1 MFSHRS
7 RHSSAGRALALCLMV
22 AQFTLFVATGLLH
35 VHPMPAS
42 TRDAASGSHRGQA
55 ASSGYP
61 LGATRLPA
69 LTRLHHSESSDCP
82 ICKVAAS
89 TVVSAA
95 AAHPVALWV
104 ALVGQAP
111 IASPVHR
118 PSLLS
123 GLSSARAP
131 PSL

>member
-7 RHSSAGRALALCLMV
+7 RHSSASRALALCLMV

-35 VHPMPAS
+35 VHPMPAG
-42 TRDAASGSHRGQA
+42 TRDVASSSHHGQA
-55 ASSGYP
+55 ALFKS
-61 LGATRLPA
+61 TRLPA

-111 IASPVHR
+111 ISSPVHR
-118 PSLLS
+118 PGLLT

-131 PSL
+131 PTL

>member
-7 RHSSAGRALALCLMV
+7 RHSSASRALALCLMA
-22 AQFTLFVATGLLH
+22 AQFTLFVATGLTH
-35 VHPMPAS
+35 VHPMPAG
-42 TRDAASGSHRGQA
+42 TRDAASSPTRGQA

-69 LTRLHHSESSDCP
+69 LTRSHHSDSSDCP

-95 AAHPVALWV
+95 AAHPVALSV
-104 ALVGQAP
+104 ALVGQTP
-111 IASPVHR
+111 ISSPIHW
-118 PSLLS
+118 PSLLT